1 MSGQMLEMKKERLR
15 RYYDAEEKILKGQ
28 SYKIGTRELT
38 RADLASVQDKIKE
51 LETEVDMLEKRGT
64 SKRRSA
70 RVIPL
75 E

>member
-1 MSGQMLEMKKERLR
+1 MSGQRLEMKKERLR